1 MPENSL
7 ATPAS
12 VPINARV
19 NWQKLSYAAIGFG
32 ILIRVFHF
40 VVNRSLWLDEI
51 YLSSSV
57 LNMSFAELISS
68 PLDYQQQAPMG
79 FLFLVKTCVMAF
91 GNNEMALRLIP
102 LIFGIIS
109 LFTFYKIARYFLN
122 SVGVFI
128 ATAIIALAPFLVF
141 HAVEVKQ
148 YSSEMLMTIIA
159 LLLYTKFNEKQ
170 DWKSLLTW
178 GFSGALIL
186 WFSYSVIFVLAG
198 IACGLSLNFILKKNW
213 RTFIYLLEPFSLWML
228 SFLVL
233 YFGFIHNAQKTEW
246 LSVWFQEHNSY
257 MPVDSFVSMG
267 KWIIF
272 VFYRFLEYPLGLLW
286 LWDDQTF
293 SNFIIRN
300 FMRMPLLPMACF
312 ILGMAVYFKMEK
324 KVLLVL
330 IFPILLTLLAS
341 GLKFYPV
348 YERLSVFLTPIIIIL
363 IAKGVEQ
370 IITYKWI
377 KPFAI
382 IIVIMLLASPL
393 SSSLSHLITP
403 HKLGAYKNAD
413 YREIFDFVEKNR
425 VKGDLVYVYWNLV
438 AQYKVYSQI
447 NSLSYNAIEGRNLRN
462 QVTDEITYLNILD
475 TEINQLK
482 GKRIWLIYDNTLN
495 FDIGDMD
502 SKTWYQS
509 GPFGTRPG
517 QRILKKFKTIGKIEK
532 GRELRNASAYLIKL
546 EKEL

>member
-1 MPENSL
+1 MKDL
-7 ATPAS
+7 A
-12 VPINARV
+12 
-19 NWQKLSYAAIGFG
+19 F
-32 ILIRVFHF
+32 
-40 VVNRSLWLDEI
+40 
-51 YLSSSV
+51 
-57 LNMSFAELISS
+57 
-68 PLDYQQQAPMG
+68 
-79 FLFLVKTCVMAF
+79 
-91 GNNEMALRLIP
+91 
-102 LIFGIIS
+102 
-109 LFTFYKIARYFLN
+109 
-122 SVGVFI
+122 
-128 ATAIIALAPFLVF
+128 
-141 HAVEVKQ
+141 
-148 YSSEMLMTIIA
+148 
-159 LLLYTKFNEKQ
+159 
-170 DWKSLLTW
+170 
-178 GFSGALIL
+178 
-186 WFSYSVIFVLAG
+186 
-198 IACGLSLNFILKKNW
+198 
-213 RTFIYLLEPFSLWML
+213 
-228 SFLVL
+228 
-233 YFGFIHNAQKTEW
+233 
-246 LSVWFQEHNSY
+246 
-257 MPVDSFVSMG
+257 
-267 KWIIF
+267 
-272 VFYRFLEYPLGLLW
+272 
-286 LWDDQTF
+286 
-293 SNFIIRN
+293 
-300 FMRMPLLPMACF
+300 
-312 ILGMAVYFKMEK
+312 
-324 KVLLVL
+324 
-330 IFPILLTLLAS
+330 
-341 GLKFYPV
+341 
-348 YERLSVFLTPIIIIL
+348 FLTPIIIIL

-517 QRILKKFKTIGKIEK
+517 QRILNKFKTIGKIEK

-546 EKEL
+546 EK